1 MLRIPYHYVTK
12 KVSVL
17 LLVEVLILLAS
28 AYLGALIRFFD
39 RGAHSF
45 LLSEQWSVSAG
56 VFAFVM
62 VFSMG
67 TLGLYQPNYREGVAK
82 TFLRL
87 LPSFAL
93 GFGII
98 CLMLYAVPHV
108 YIGRGVP
115 ILEVVIAY
123 LGVLLAR
130 VVFSKSYESRHLASR
145 IIFLGAGAMAK
156 ECRDLVMSHIDY
168 HEDDIVGCIPM
179 PNEELCVPA
188 TAILP
193 KGESLMQLV
202 NRYRANEIVT
212 SVQNR
217 RNGSLPMDELLECK
231 LNGVQVIDAAT
242 FFEREACKIKVEFL
256 NPSWLVFGGGFDQSL
271 LRTCMKRLFD
281 LGASI
286 VLFAATLPVMI
297 LTALCIVLEDR
308 GPILY
313 RQERVGKDGKS
324 FMVLKFR
331 SMRMDAEKFGAPQF
345 ASANDPRI
353 TTVGRFLRKLRID
366 ELPQILNVFNGE
378 MSFVG
383 PRPERPY
390 FVKQFC
396 EKVPYYNVRHSVKP
410 GITGLAQVRYEYGAS
425 AEDALQK
432 LQYDLYYVK
441 NNSLFLDFLIL
452 LDTFQVV
459 LFGKGSR

>member
-1 MLRIPYHYVTK
+1 MLRISYHYVTK

-17 LLVEVLILLAS
+17 LLVEILILVAS
-28 AYLGALIRFFD
+28 AYLGAAIRFFD
-39 RGAHSF
+39 REVHSTHRLEYF
-45 LLSEQWSVSAG
+45 SISAC
-56 VFAFVM
+56 VFALAM

-67 TLGLYQPNYREGVAK
+67 TLGMYQHDFREGIKK

-98 CLMLYAVPHV
+98 SLVLYWVPQL
-108 YIGRGVP
+108 YFGRGMLA
-115 ILEVVIAY
+115 LEVGIAC
-123 LGVLLAR
+123 LGILLAR
-130 VVFSKSYESRHLASR
+130 AVFLKSSESPHLASR
-145 IIFLGAGAMAK
+145 IIFLGAGALAK
-156 ECRDLVMSHIDY
+156 ECRELVMNHIDY
-168 HEDDIVGCIPM
+168 HQDDIVGCVRM
-179 PNEELCVPA
+179 PNEECCVP
-188 TAILP
+188 TSAILP
-193 KGESLMQLV
+193 HGESLMHLV
-202 NRYRANEIVT
+202 HQYRANEIVT

-217 RNGSLPMDELLECK
+217 RDGSLPIHDLLECK
-231 LNGVQVIDAAT
+231 LNGIRVVDAAT
-242 FFEREACKIKVEFL
+242 FFEREACQIRVDYL

-271 LRTCMKRLFD
+271 FRTCLKRMFD
-281 LGASI
+281 LMVSVI
-286 VLFAATLPVMI
+286 LFVLTLPVM
-297 LTALCIVLEDR
+297 LATAFFIFLEDR
-308 GPILY
+308 GPIFY
-313 RQERVGKDGKS
+313 QQERVGKDGKN

-331 SMRMDAEKFGAPQF
+331 SMRNDAEKLGTPQF
-345 ASANDPRI
+345 ACTGDPRI
-353 TTVGRFLRKLRID
+353 TMVGRILRKLRID

-396 EKVPYYNVRHSVKP
+396 VQVPYYNVRHSVKP
-410 GITGLAQVRYEYGAS
+410 GITGLAQVRYQYGAS

-452 LDTFQVV
+452 LDTVQVV
-459 LFGKGSR
+459 VLGKGSR